1 MSIQSE
7 VERISTN
14 VQNTIDTIEQ
24 TGVTVPENANSDN
37 LPTLAQALANEKQNK
52 LTGTQGQYVGF
63 NSNGEA
69 EAVESPVLVV
79 HITLSDDLTGT
90 SDKTADQILV
100 AAQKGPV
107 EAEIVMSGAITPG
120 VPLIRVG
127 SSRALF
133 GGTFPGYRSAGSN
146 PIEIADIT
154 AMILVVDGDGDVET
168 ATPKNLQEQ
177 LTGTSGQY
185 VGFNSS
191 GNAVAVDPPSS
202 LPSGGSEGKLLG
214 YGTEPEWV
222 DNIADTCFQLDS
234 TRMKSCKELGITDLN
249 DVVEA
254 GVYTGM
260 SAPPEFPEIA
270 NVPGYYGTSGSPFKM
285 TVEVTEGKGEFSG
298 ITVIHQTVMSAS
310 SPFFGPRYGW
320 PSTYIREIQIIS
332 GSPYVG
338 EWGAVPDIKVL
349 TQKTV
354 PSTSWSADSTYSS
367 IGFNYRAA
375 VNIGDIMPED
385 IPDVNFSPADQYS
398 GNLASFA
405 DTYNGGV
412 YIYAKTQ
419 PTDTVTIESA
429 IFTRS

>member
-37 LPTLAQALANEKQNK
+37 LPALAQALANEKQNK
-52 LTGTQGQYVGF
+52 
-63 NSNGEA
+63 
-69 EAVESPVLVV
+69 
-79 HITLSDDLTGT
+79 
-90 SDKTADQILV
+90 
-100 AAQKGPV
+100 
-107 EAEIVMSGAITPG
+107 
-120 VPLIRVG
+120 
-127 SSRALF
+127 
-133 GGTFPGYRSAGSN
+133 
-146 PIEIADIT
+146 
-154 AMILVVDGDGDVET
+154 
-168 ATPKNLQEQ
+168 

-222 DNIADTCFQLDS
+222 DSPVMYVEFTQSGGTLTCNHS
-234 TRMKSCKELGITDLN
+234 PKEI
-249 DVVEA
+249 VEA
-254 GVYTGM
+254 HINGRVLMARLPVVIDDAG
-260 SAPPEFPEIA
+260 
-270 NVPGYYGTSGSPFKM
+270 GTQDKCYSVSTALDYKSENMYHVAFHCTK
-285 TVEVTEGKGEFSG
+285 VEPDDPWETIIGQQQGEEQPVWNYVESEAT
-298 ITVIHQTVMSAS
+298 ITT
-310 SPFFGPRYGW
+310 
-320 PSTYIREIQIIS
+320 TN
-332 GSPYVG
+332 
-338 EWGAVPDIKVL
+338 
-349 TQKTV
+349 KTV
-354 PSTSWSADSTYSS
+354 PTSAWSSDSTYTDL
-367 IGFNYRAA
+367 GFNYRAS
-375 VNIGDIMPED
+375 VSVSSVTTSY

-419 PTDTVTIESA
+419 PTETVTIESA